1 MRTKV
6 LAALCALAF
15 SQAHAGES
23 KNGFDLEG
31 ALVAAADIHRGGP
44 PRDGIPSIDDP
55 LFDDADSTF
64 LRPDDWV
71 IGVAIEGVAR
81 AYPIRILNWHEIVND
96 QIGAIP
102 IAVTFCPLC
111 GSGVVFDS
119 RLAAGRAIFGV
130 SGLLFNND
138 VLLYDRETES
148 LFSQLSRQAI
158 SGPLRGD
165 FLRVVPSEYARWR
178 DWRARHPQS
187 EVLSPR
193 ANRGSA
199 RDYGRDPYAGYDKTA
214 RLFFPLTE
222 AAQTAAAAAG
232 DDLHPKE
239 SVLGVIVG
247 GRGQGLSVFATA
259 RKRGG
264 FFRRFDRRRA
274 RDFALERRR
283 RKRPRR
289 SRSGY
294 YRHARVL
301 VCVARVSSRDR
312 SFRGALAAARA
323 ARAAN

>member
-96 QIGAIP
+96 QIGSIP

-193 ANRGSA
+193 TGSA

-247 GRGQGLSVFATA
+247 GAAKAYPFSQLRENGADSFVDSIGGARVTLRWNADDESARVEAGEDIIATRAFWFAWRAFHPATEVFAA
-259 RKRGG
+259 R
-264 FFRRFDRRRA
+264 
-274 RDFALERRR
+274 
-283 RKRPRR
+283 
-289 SRSGY
+289 
-294 YRHARVL
+294 
-301 VCVARVSSRDR
+301 
-312 SFRGALAAARA
+312 
-323 ARAAN
+323 